1 MRSKG
6 YFTSRLTKSYDY
18 FSLPDGTADVFIYDL
33 NSVEEVTQKCEENEF
48 VQFRYDMNEFNIDS
62 SVITAGDGAADSA
75 KYLDYEP
82 GKRENSTGNDCRDKN
97 EENNMLKECLL
108 EMSELVYQ

>member
-6 YFTSRLTKSYDY
+6 YFTSQLTKNYDY
-18 FSLPDGTADVFIYDL
+18 FLLPDGTADVFIYDL
-33 NSVEEVTQKCEENEF
+33 NSVEEVAQKTEENEF
-48 VQFRYDMNEFNIDS
+48 VQFCYNMNEFNVDS
-62 SVITAGDGAADSA
+62 STITKKMIDDDPM

-82 GKRENSTGNDCRDKN
+82 EKKKTELEMIAEVK

>member
-6 YFTSRLTKSYDY
+6 YFTSRLTRNYDY
-18 FSLPDGTADVFIYDL
+18 FPLPDGTADVFIYDL
-33 NSVEEVTQKCEENEF
+33 DSVEEVTQKCEENEF
-48 VQFRYDMNEFNIDS
+48 VQFCYDMNEFNVDL
-62 SVITAGDGAADSA
+62 SVITKEMVATDPM
-75 KYLDYEP
+75 KYLDYETE
-82 GKRENSTGNDCRDKN
+82 KEKTTLEMIAEIK

>member
-48 VQFRYDMNEFNIDS
+48 VQFRYDMNDLILFICDY
-62 SVITAGDGAADSA
+62 AGDGCCCSA

-82 GKRENSTGNDCRDKN
+82 EKEKTALEMIAEIK

>member
-1 MRSKG
+1 M
-6 YFTSRLTKSYDY
+6 
-18 FSLPDGTADVFIYDL
+18 V
-33 NSVEEVTQKCEENEF
+33 
-48 VQFRYDMNEFNIDS
+48 
-62 SVITAGDGAADSA
+62 AADSA

-82 GKRENSTGNDCRDKN
+82 EKEKTALEMIAEIK

>member
-6 YFTSRLTKSYDY
+6 YFTSQLTKSYDY
-18 FSLPDGTADVFIYDL
+18 FLLPDGTADVFIYDL
-33 NSVEEVTQKCEENEF
+33 DSVDEVTQKTEENEF
-48 VQFRYDMNEFNIDS
+48 VQFRYNMNEFNIES
-62 SVITAGDGAADSA
+62 SAITQEMVATDPMR
-75 KYLDYEP
+75 YLDYEP
-82 GKRENSTGNDCRDKN
+82 ERRKTALEMIAEIK

>member
-6 YFTSRLTKSYDY
+6 YFTSQLTKSYDY
-18 FSLPDGTADVFIYDL
+18 FLLPDGTADVFIYDL
-33 NSVEEVTQKCEENEF
+33 DSVEEVTQKTEENEF
-48 VQFRYDMNEFNIDS
+48 VQFRYNMNEFNIES
-62 SVITAGDGAADSA
+62 SAITQEMVATDPMR
-75 KYLDYEP
+75 YLDYEP
-82 GKRENSTGNDCRDKN
+82 ERRKTTLEMIAEIK

>member
-6 YFTSRLTKSYDY
+6 YFTSQLTKSYDY
-18 FSLPDGTADVFIYDL
+18 FLLPDGTADVFIYDL
-33 NSVEEVTQKCEENEF
+33 DSVEEVTQKTEENEF
-48 VQFRYDMNEFNIDS
+48 VQFRYNMNEFNIES
-62 SVITAGDGAADSA
+62 SAITQEMVATDPMRH
-75 KYLDYEP
+75 LDYEP
-82 GKRENSTGNDCRDKN
+82 ERRKTALEMIAEIK

>member
-6 YFTSRLTKSYDY
+6 YFTSQLTKSYDY
-18 FSLPDGTADVFIYDL
+18 FLLPDGTADVFIYDL
-33 NSVEEVTQKCEENEF
+33 DSVEEVTQKTEENEF
-48 VQFRYDMNEFNIDS
+48 VQFRYNMNEFNIES
-62 SVITAGDGAADSA
+62 SAITQEMVATDPM

-82 GKRENSTGNDCRDKN
+82 ERRKTALEMIAEIK

>member
-18 FSLPDGTADVFIYDL
+18 FPLPDGTADVFIYDL
-33 NSVEEVTQKCEENEF
+33 DSVGEVTQKCEENEF
-48 VQFRYDMNEFNIDS
+48 IQFRYDMNEFNVDS
-62 SVITAGDGAADSA
+62 SAITQEMIAADPM

-82 GKRENSTGNDCRDKN
+82 EKEKTALEMIKEVK
-97 EENNMLKECLL
+97 EENNMLRECLL

>member
-6 YFTSRLTKSYDY
+6 YFTSQLTKSYDY
-18 FSLPDGTADVFIYDL
+18 FLLPDGTADVFIYDL
-33 NSVEEVTQKCEENEF
+33 NSVEEVTQKTEENEF
-48 VQFRYDMNEFNIDS
+48 VQFRYNMSEFNVDS
-62 SVITAGDGAADSA
+62 SAITKKMIDDDPM

-82 GKRENSTGNDCRDKN
+82 EKKKTELEMIAEVK

>member
-33 NSVEEVTQKCEENEF
+33 DSVEEVTQKTEENEF
-48 VQFRYDMNEFNIDS
+48 VQFRYNMNEFNIES
-62 SVITAGDGAADSA
+62 SAITQEMVDTDPMR
-75 KYLDYEP
+75 YLDYEP
-82 GKRENSTGNDCRDKN
+82 ERRKTALEMIAEIK

>member
-1 MRSKG
+1 
-6 YFTSRLTKSYDY
+6 
-18 FSLPDGTADVFIYDL
+18 
-33 NSVEEVTQKCEENEF
+33 
-48 VQFRYDMNEFNIDS
+48 MNEFNIDS
-62 SVITAGDGAADSA
+62 SVITQEMVAADSA

-82 GKRENSTGNDCRDKN
+82 KKEKTALEMIAEIK

>member
-33 NSVEEVTQKCEENEF
+33 NSVEEVTQRCEENEF

-62 SVITAGDGAADSA
+62 SVITQEMVAADSA

-82 GKRENSTGNDCRDKN
+82 EKEKTALEMIAEIK

>member
-6 YFTSRLTKSYDY
+6 YFTSQLTKSYDY
-18 FSLPDGTADVFIYDL
+18 FLLPDDTADVFIYDL
-33 NSVEEVTQKCEENEF
+33 DSVEEVTQKTEENEF
-48 VQFRYDMNEFNIDS
+48 VQFRYNMNEFNIES
-62 SVITAGDGAADSA
+62 SAITQEMVATDPM

-82 GKRENSTGNDCRDKN
+82 ERRKTALEMITEIK

>member
-6 YFTSRLTKSYDY
+6 YFTSRLTKSNDY

-48 VQFRYDMNEFNIDS
+48 VQFRYDMNEFNVDS
-62 SVITAGDGAADSA
+62 SMVTQEMIAADPA

-82 GKRENSTGNDCRDKN
+82 EREKTALEMIAEVK

>member
-6 YFTSRLTKSYDY
+6 YFTSRLIKSYDY

-33 NSVEEVTQKCEENEF
+33 NSVEEVAQKCEENEF

-62 SVITAGDGAADSA
+62 SVITQEMVAADSA

-82 GKRENSTGNDCRDKN
+82 KKEKTALEMIAEIK

>member
-6 YFTSRLTKSYDY
+6 YFTSQLTKSYDY
-18 FSLPDGTADVFIYDL
+18 FLLPDGTADVFIYDL
-33 NSVEEVTQKCEENEF
+33 DSVEEVTQKTEENEF
-48 VQFRYDMNEFNIDS
+48 VQFRYNMNEFNIES
-62 SVITAGDGAADSA
+62 SAITQEMVATDPMR
-75 KYLDYEP
+75 YLDYEP
-82 GKRENSTGNDCRDKN
+82 ERRKTALEMIAEIK

>member
-6 YFTSRLTKSYDY
+6 YFTSQLTKSYDY
-18 FSLPDGTADVFIYDL
+18 FLLPDGTADVFIYDL
-33 NSVEEVTQKCEENEF
+33 NSVEEVTQKTEENEF
-48 VQFRYDMNEFNIDS
+48 VQFRYNMKKTELEMIAE
-62 SVITAGDGAADSA
+62 V
-75 KYLDYEP
+75 K
-82 GKRENSTGNDCRDKN
+82 

>member
-1 MRSKG
+1 MRIKG

-48 VQFRYDMNEFNIDS
+48 VQFRYDMNEFNVDS
-62 SVITAGDGAADSA
+62 SMITQEMIAADSA

-82 GKRENSTGNDCRDKN
+82 EREKTALEMIAEVK
-97 EENNMLKECLL
+97 EENNMLRECLL
-108 EMSELVYQ
+108 EMSEMVYQ

>member
-6 YFTSRLTKSYDY
+6 YFTNQLTKSYDY
-18 FSLPDGTADVFIYDL
+18 FLLPDGTADVFIYDL
-33 NSVEEVTQKCEENEF
+33 DSVEEVTQKTEENEF
-48 VQFRYDMNEFNIDS
+48 VQFCYNMNEFNVEPS
-62 SVITAGDGAADSA
+62 AITQEMVATDPMR
-75 KYLDYEP
+75 YLDYEP
-82 GKRENSTGNDCRDKN
+82 ERRKTALEMIAEIK

>member
-6 YFTSRLTKSYDY
+6 YFTNQLTKSYDY
-18 FSLPDGTADVFIYDL
+18 FLLPDCTADVFIYDL
-33 NSVEEVTQKCEENEF
+33 NSVEEVTQKTEENEF
-48 VQFRYDMNEFNIDS
+48 VQFCYNMNEFNVDS
-62 SVITAGDGAADSA
+62 SAITKKMIDDDPM

-82 GKRENSTGNDCRDKN
+82 EKKKTELEMIAEVK

-108 EMSELVYQ
+108 EMSKLVYQ